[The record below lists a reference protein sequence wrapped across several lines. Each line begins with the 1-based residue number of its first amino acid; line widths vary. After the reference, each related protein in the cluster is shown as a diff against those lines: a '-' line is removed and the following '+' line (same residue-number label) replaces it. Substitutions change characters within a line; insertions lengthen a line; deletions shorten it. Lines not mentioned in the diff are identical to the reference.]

1 MEQYCIYLRK
11 SRADM
16 EAEAH
21 GEGETLARHEH
32 ALLDLA
38 RRLHLNVT
46 EIYREIVSGDSI
58 AARPI
63 MQRVLSEVEQ
73 GMWAGVLVMEVERL
87 ARGDTIDQGII
98 SQTFKFSD
106 TKIITPLKTYDPA
119 NEYDEEYF
127 EFGLFM
133 SRREYKTINRR
144 LQAGH
149 KASAAEGKWTACR
162 APYGYRKVKLQ
173 GEKGWTLEPV
183 EEEAAVVRLIFDLY
197 TVGLKMPDGSVQ
209 RMTLGKIS
217 RYLDDEKIASPD
229 GGSLWS
235 RSYVSHILKNPAYVG
250 WVLWGKRPTKKKMV
264 DGAVTKQR
272 VTAKAGEYSFFKGL
286 HPPIVSQEVF
296 DLAADIMAHGDNPP
310 SPQKIV
316 LQNSL
321 SHIVVCSHCG
331 HFMLRRRSTKGNH
344 EYLVCETHGCPTLG
358 VSLPLVE
365 QRLLQ
370 GLAEWLEG
378 YETNWDAQGS
388 KRGVSAAD
396 VKRRSLNKAKTELE
410 KLNRQLEKTHDLL
423 EQGVY
428 DTDTFLA
435 RSRSLTDRIS
445 AARLDVERLT
455 QELSEAEGVELQR
468 KEIIPKV
475 KRLLDVYD
483 TLPSAEEKN
492 RMLREVVER
501 AVYRRDAVDGKKPP
515 RGSFDLE
522 IYPRLPEK

>member
-73 GMWAGVLVMEVERL
+73 GLWTGVLVMEVERL

-149 KASAAEGKWTACR
+149 KASATEGKWAACL
-162 APYGYRKVKLQ
+162 APYGYQRVKLQ
-173 GEKGWTLEPV
+173 SEKGWTLEPID
-183 EEEAAVVRLIFDLY
+183 EEAAVVRLIFELY
-197 TVGLKMPDGSVQ
+197 TEGLKSVDGSVQ
-209 RMTLGKIS
+209 RMTLGKIV
-217 RYLDDEKIASPD
+217 RYLENERIAAPG

-235 RSYVSHILKNPAYVG
+235 RDTVSHILKNPVYAG
-250 WVLWGKRPTKKKMV
+250 WVRWGLKSSRKKMV
-264 DGAVTKQR
+264 DGTVTRQR
-272 VTAKAGEYSFFKGL
+272 VTQKPGDYLLCEGR
-286 HPPIVSQEVF
+286 HPAIVSQETF
-296 DLAADIMAHGDNPP
+296 DRAAEALNRCSSPP
-310 SPQKIV
+310 SQHEAP
-316 LQNSL
+316 LQNPL
-321 SHIVVCSHCG
+321 AHIVICARCG
-331 HFMLRRRSTKGNH
+331 HRMIRRGPATSCG
-344 EYLVCETHGCPTLG
+344 YLFCVTHGCPTVG
-358 VSLPLVE
+358 ARVSLVE
-365 QRLLQ
+365 QRLLD
-370 GLAEWLEG
+370 GLAEWLSG
-378 YETNWDAQGS
+378 YEEEWSAGS
-388 KRGVSAAD
+388 SGRSVSAVE
-396 VKRRSLNKAKTELE
+396 VKRKGLTHSKSELE
-410 KLNRQLEKTHDLL
+410 KLRKQLDKTHDLL

-435 RSRSLTDRIS
+435 RSRSLTEKIEATR
-445 AARLDVERLT
+445 ADVERLSR
-455 QELSEAEGVELQR
+455 ELVEAEGAEAQR

-475 KRLLDVYD
+475 KNLLDIYN

-492 RMLREVVER
+492 RLLREVVER
-501 AVYRRDAVDGKKPP
+501 VVYTKEAVDGARPP
-515 RGSFDLE
+515 KDGFEIE
-522 IYPRLPEK
+522 IYPRLPKT